1 MMLVGSNIVIY
12 AAQPQHERLR
22 EFIRENS
29 PLVSVISY
37 IEVLGF
43 HRLKDPERGLL
54 EKFFAVAAILPLSNH
69 VAQRAIRLRQQ
80 RRMSLGDSV
89 VAATALI
96 HRLTLVTHNAGDFQ
110 WIGELPLLDPLRPSA

>member
-1 MMLVGSNIVIY
+1 MLADSNIVIY

-22 EFIRENS
+22 EFIRDNS

-43 HRLKDPERGLL
+43 HGLKDPERGLL
-54 EKFFAVAAILPLSNH
+54 EEFFAVAAVLPLSDP
-69 VAQRAIRLRQQ
+69 VVQRAIRLRQQ

-89 VAATALI
+89 VAATALV
-96 HRLTLVTHNAGDFQ
+96 HRLTLVTHNAADFQ
-110 WIGELPLLDPLRPSA
+110 WIGELPVLDPLHPRA